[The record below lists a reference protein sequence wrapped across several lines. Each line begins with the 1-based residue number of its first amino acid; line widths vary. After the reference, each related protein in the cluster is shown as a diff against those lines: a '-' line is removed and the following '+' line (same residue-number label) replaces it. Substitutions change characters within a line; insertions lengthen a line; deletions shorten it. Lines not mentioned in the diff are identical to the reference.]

1 MGGHGRVVLRH
12 PSSCLSSGQ
21 GSVAH
26 HQLQERGGSRYKAEG
41 LQGGDRPGAR
51 AEGWWRRR
59 HLPIF
64 RGQTRRLPSRGRS
77 LALGAYRTAGCAVL
91 PILSGHLISRR
102 YLYFLGSCPAVCSEQ
117 WQLAE

>member
-51 AEGWWRRR
+51 AEEWWRRR
-59 HLPIF
+59 HLPSSADRLVGFLREADPLPLGHIGQLGVLCF
-64 RGQTRRLPSRGRS
+64 RSS
-77 LALGAYRTAGCAVL
+77 VV
-91 PILSGHLISRR
+91 I
-102 YLYFLGSCPAVCSEQ
+102 
-117 WQLAE
+117 